1 MALVFEHETKAQ
13 RVLFG
18 TGLAATHLAAETK
31 RIGAYRPFV
40 VASARHAYLMARA
53 GLIDAVRY
61 GEIVEHV
68 PADVAADARGAA
80 HAAGADLLIA
90 IGGGSATGLA
100 KAIALTSALPIVA
113 VPTTFAGS
121 EATDVW
127 GLTENGRK
135 RTGSDPR
142 VLPAVVVYDADL
154 FAGLPS
160 SLAVAS
166 GLNAVAHAIDSMWAP
181 RVDPID
187 AALAMEGLRALR
199 IGLPGVVAGDI
210 RRDRSRPC
218 TAATLPRSRSRRPDP
233 ACTTRSATSLAA
245 RSDSRTRPR
254 TRSCCHTCW
263 RSTRRSRRPPAP
275 ASPTHWGPTMP
286 PMGWIG
292 CARALTHPGHWV
304 RSACAKTTSNPRSR

>member
-18 TGLAATHLAAETK
+18 SGLAAAHLAAETK

-40 VASARHAYLMARA
+40 VASARHEDLMARA
-53 GLIDAVRY
+53 GLTDAVRY

-68 PADVAADARGAA
+68 PADVAADARAAA

-187 AALAMEGLRALR
+187 AGLAMEGLRALR
-199 IGLPGVVAGDI
+199 TGLP
-210 RRDRSRPC
+210 
-218 TAATLPRSRSRRPDP
+218 
-233 ACTTRSATSLAA
+233 SL
-245 RSDSRTRPR
+245 S
-254 TRSCCHTCW
+254 
-263 RSTRRSRRPPAP
+263 
-275 ASPTHWGPTMP
+275 
-286 PMGWIG
+286 
-292 CARALTHPGHWV
+292 
-304 RSACAKTTSNPRSR
+304 

>member
-18 TGLAATHLAAETK
+18 TGHAATHLAAETK

-40 VASARHAYLMARA
+40 VASARHEDLMARA

-68 PADVAADARGAA
+68 PAHVAADARAA
-80 HAAGADLLIA
+80 VHAAGADLLIA

-199 IGLPGVVAGDI
+199 TGLPGVVAGDI
-210 RRDRSRPC
+210 D
-218 TAATLPRSRSRRPDP
+218 ATEQTLYGSY
-233 ACTTRSATSLAA
+233 LAA
-245 RSDSRTRPR
+245 VAFASAGSGLHHKICHVLGGAFGLRRTRPPMQ
-254 TRSCCHTCW
+254 SCCHTCW
-263 RSTRRSRRPPAP
+263 RSTRRSRRPPVP
-275 ASPTHWGPTMP
+275 ASPMRWGPTMP
-286 PMGWIG
+286 PMGWTG

-304 RSACAKTTSNPRSR
+304 RSACAQTTSNPRSR